1 MRQSK
6 VPVKDTMENNSTT
19 GSQIPPSTQGRGE
32 LEVNEAVAQNPV
44 VLRAFR
50 RLQASQDK
58 GDHMSHY
65 TKHSSHAQKHSST
78 W

>member
-1 MRQSK
+1 MDNAPKPESLTAQPANYP
-6 VPVKDTMENNSTT
+6 VPV
-19 GSQIPPSTQGRGE
+19 QINQ
-32 LEVNEAVAQNPV
+32 AVAENPAI
-44 VLRAFR
+44 LRALR
-50 RLQASQDK
+50 RLQASQEK

>member
-1 MRQSK
+1 
-6 VPVKDTMENNSTT
+6 MENNSAPA
-19 GSQIPPSTQGRGE
+19 SQITPSAQGDRG
-32 LEVNEAVAQNPV
+32 LEVNEAVAENPV

>member
-1 MRQSK
+1 MEEDSTPASQTAPSNQS
-6 VPVKDTMENNSTT
+6 P
-19 GSQIPPSTQGRGE
+19 GE
-32 LEVNEAVAQNPV
+32 LEVNDAVAQNPA

>member
-1 MRQSK
+1 
-6 VPVKDTMENNSTT
+6 MENTSTPA
-19 GSQIPPSTQGRGE
+19 SEAAPSDQSYGE
-32 LEVNEAVAQNPV
+32 LEVNDAVAQNPA
-44 VLRAFR
+44 VLRALR

>member
-1 MRQSK
+1 MHQSQ
-6 VPVKDTMENNSTT
+6 VPFKDTMEDNSTT
-19 GSQIPPSTQGRGE
+19 ASQIPPSAQSPGE

-50 RLQASQDK
+50 RLKASQDK

>member
-1 MRQSK
+1 
-6 VPVKDTMENNSTT
+6 MENNSAPAP
-19 GSQIPPSTQGRGE
+19 QITPSAQSRSG
-32 LEVNEAVAQNPV
+32 LEVNEAVAENPV